1 MLSSKRGCPKRINVD
16 SDQVSI
22 VPLNWSMD
30 DARAIKQNSKR
41 DSGSRVSRTGVNP
54 HKIIR
59 TRLDDR
65 ARIRTHA

>member
-1 MLSSKRGCPKRINVD
+1 MLSSKRGCPKRINLD

-30 DARAIKQNSKR
+30 DAHAIKQNSKR
-41 DSGSRVSRTGVNP
+41 DSGSRISRTGVNL